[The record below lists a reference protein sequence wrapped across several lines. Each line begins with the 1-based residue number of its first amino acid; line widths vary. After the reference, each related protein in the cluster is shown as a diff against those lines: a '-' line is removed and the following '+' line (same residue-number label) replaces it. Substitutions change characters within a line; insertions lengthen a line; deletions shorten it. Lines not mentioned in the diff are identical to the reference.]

1 MYVHKNI
8 KDKFVSELVASTKNI
23 RVGDPLDDDTTM
35 GAMISQSQALK
46 VLKYVETAEKEVVA
60 VYLLLFSVLICIHK
74 YSRVIFQG
82 GKVLCGG
89 ERVIPSEEFENGWF
103 VSPCVIDG
111 VTDNMTVAREE
122 IFGPVISLLTF
133 EDENDVIKRANDSQ
147 FGLAAGVFTKYVQQ
161 VAKLSIFRQ

>member
-60 VYLLLFSVLICIHK
+60 VYLLLFSVFVCIN
-74 YSRVIFQG
+74 SI
-82 GKVLCGG
+82 
-89 ERVIPSEEFENGWF
+89 
-103 VSPCVIDG
+103 
-111 VTDNMTVAREE
+111 
-122 IFGPVISLLTF
+122 
-133 EDENDVIKRANDSQ
+133 
-147 FGLAAGVFTKYVQQ
+147 LA
-161 VAKLSIFRQ
+161 